1 MGGGILNF
9 PQFKSFSLNQNTFC
23 KILAFTTR
31 IHNLAAFLN
40 RGQRHGFAHFGKMEI
55 PMFVFVQFAQKVGCQ
70 ILARTSQNILPKHS
84 VLGIFVSVGNNI
96 KHIASGGSL
105 STFISVMKCHQITL
119 EISLDKVVGN
129 EIESLW
135 FPWAP

>member
-1 MGGGILNF
+1 MLVVKRGSESLFRFGGILEWRGILNF

-31 IHNLAAFLN
+31 IRNLAAFLK
-40 RGQRHGFAHFGKMEI
+40 RGQKHGIAHFGKTKFKMEI
-55 PMFVFVQFAQKVGCQ
+55 PLFVFVQFAQKVGCQ

-96 KHIASGGSL
+96 
-105 STFISVMKCHQITL
+105 
-119 EISLDKVVGN
+119 
-129 EIESLW
+129 
-135 FPWAP
+135 